1 LVLLRLKTVTFV
13 SGRIKTG
20 IEPGII
26 AGAYSSAAAKVLF
39 HMPGVLSRVSII
51 IYMEIKKP

>member
-1 LVLLRLKTVTFV
+1 LKTVTFV